1 MTSAQFISLLG
12 ERRAEVGWTQIELAE
27 RAGVSRQTLS
37 AIEAGRQVP
46 STQLSLQ
53 LARALSCT
61 VEELF
66 RLARAEHI
74 SAELAD
80 STSGTD
86 EATAADSRRVAL
98 GKVGGR
104 LVAHR
109 LSGSAGDAA
118 DGVIAAQQPDSTA
131 ATIEPL
137 VSRRA
142 LEQNVLVAG
151 CAPLLGVLAGRLER
165 RFRDARATW
174 VYANSRRA
182 LDLLERGLVHV
193 AGLHLVDEDL
203 SSDNERLVRERFPGR
218 EMIIVNLTKWRQG
231 LVVAQG
237 NPLSIYGAEDLLRP
251 SIRFAGREA
260 GAGAH
265 KLVDTMLRAAG
276 AEAASMPT
284 GPRAPDHS
292 AVARLVRWGVADT
305 GVAIEAA
312 AVAEEL
318 DFLALVEERFDL
330 VVPADIAEQAPVS
343 RLLATLEET
352 SFQADASHI
361 PGYDLSMAGH
371 ASTIAPS

>member
-1 MTSAQFISLLG
+1 MTDAQMISSLGKRRTELGLTQSELG
-12 ERRAEVGWTQIELAE
+12 ERV
-27 RAGVSRQTLS
+27 GVSRQTLS

-53 LARALSCT
+53 LARALACT

-66 RLARAEHI
+66 RLSSAEHV
-74 SAELAD
+74 SAVLAN
-80 STSGTD
+80 STS
-86 EATAADSRRVAL
+86 AADETSGLGSGRVTL
-98 GKVGGR
+98 GEVGGK

-109 LSGSAGDAA
+109 LSGDAKDAA
-118 DGVIAAQQPDSTA
+118 DGVIAAQEPGSAT

-142 LEQNVLVAG
+142 FEQNVLVAG

-182 LDLLERGLVHV
+182 IELLERGLVHV
-193 AGLHLVDEDL
+193 AGLHLVDDDL

-218 EMIIVNLTKWRQG
+218 EMIIVNLTRWRQG

-237 NPLSIYGAEDLLRP
+237 NPLAIHEAKDLLRP
-251 SIRFAGREA
+251 SVRFAGREV

-265 KLVDTMLRAAG
+265 KLVGTVLRATG
-276 AEAASMPT
+276 ADAASMPT

-292 AVARLVRWGVADT
+292 AVARLVRWGVADA

-312 AVAEEL
+312 AVAENLE
-318 DFLALVEERFDL
+318 FHALVEERFDL

-343 RLLATLEET
+343 RLLDTLEET

-371 ASTIAPS
+371 ARTIRHS